1 MLPSAWQEALDGD
14 FNDGDDG
21 GDGASAPPAAPP
33 PTAPSAAAAAPASVA
48 PVASVSKDKDE
59 DEEDEDEDEEEEEG
73 AAEGAAE
80 AEAEAEAEAADW
92 IDEPLAEGEVIEVQ
106 VEDEATGDLSWQP
119 AEVIEIFH
127 AEDRRTGSGGGGEHF
142 FAQVDGDP
150 DMVEEYGP
158 EDEGREWRR
167 PAPAAAA
174 AVIVALR
181 AAKRRYAETRAAF
194 GATRSAPAK
203 LGTAK
208 GTMKVEEPSADLG
221 ARDATKLAS
230 LIRDLGARDATKPPA
245 PSLIRDATKPPV
257 PSATAAAKSPAPPP
271 APPQPAPQPAPP
283 PAPPPKGGKR
293 KATSTEWDTLRPR
306 KARTARVWDSRQGGW
321 QHEVCLSA

>member
-1 MLPSAWQEALDGD
+1 MAVTPSSAQAAETAPTTAAPAPAPAPASASEAVDDEDDDQVMLPSAWQEALDGD

-59 DEEDEDEDEEEEEG
+59 DEDEDEEEG

-127 AEDRRTGSGGGGEHF
+127 AEDRRTGSGGGGEFF

-203 LGTAK
+203 FGTAK
-208 GTMKVEEPSADLG
+208 GTMKVEEPSADMG
-221 ARDATKLAS
+221 ARDLGA
-230 LIRDLGARDATKPPA
+230 RDLGARDATKPPA
-245 PSLIRDATKPPV
+245 PSLIRDATKPPA
-257 PSATAAAKSPAPPP
+257 PSANAAAKSPAPQ
-271 APPQPAPQPAPP
+271 AI
-283 PAPPPKGGKR
+283 
-293 KATSTEWDTLRPR
+293 TSASSQ
-306 KARTARVWDSRQGGW
+306 ARSLTFGIKTT
-321 QHEVCLSA
+321 

>member
-21 GDGASAPPAAPP
+21 DDGASAPPAAPP

-59 DEEDEDEDEEEEEG
+59 DEEDEDEEEG
-73 AAEGAAE
+73 AAESAAE

-127 AEDRRTGSGGGGEHF
+127 AEDRRTGSGGGGEFF

-203 LGTAK
+203 FGTAK
-208 GTMKVEEPSADLG
+208 GTMKVEEPSADMG
-221 ARDATKLAS
+221 ARDLGA
-230 LIRDLGARDATKPPA
+230 RDLGARDATKPPA
-245 PSLIRDATKPPV
+245 PSLIRDATKPPA
-257 PSATAAAKSPAPPP
+257 PSANAAAKS
-271 APPQPAPQPAPP
+271 

-321 QHEVCLSA
+321 QHEVCLRA